1 MFCFVT
7 VEAQKHSTKPPTEQ
21 AGPAAPSNFIQ
32 DLHISEI
39 VVRQTSADLKCHNLP
54 KYPRDSSWAD
64 SDALSVFVCAWTC
77 ENQPTSLSNK
87 KSTTLCGHSICV
99 WLLIKLIFVW
109 FWQLQNNE
117 HCIYSI
123 ATTASSFLGSRWPVW
138 F

>member
-1 MFCFVT
+1 ML
-7 VEAQKHSTKPPTEQ
+7 QSKHRNSTKPPTEQ

-54 KYPRDSSWAD
+54 KYPRESSWAD

-77 ENQPTSLSNK
+77 GNRPTSLSNK